1 MINSFKQF
9 IELALNKNQMGKPS
23 PSEFNHAVAQSIQK
37 NYSNMFAD
45 LRKLNY
51 RKSRFQDT
59 PNYGNEAEYIKQAQE
74 YYITEQEGVVI
85 TNGKADLLNLIPDFY
100 LFNSAFTD
108 KAEVEKNDLR
118 IFNTLKRNPKLQPT
132 TCSPICT
139 YNDGELKVFPLLT
152 TVDVTYF
159 REPKMPKWTYRIIG
173 GKESFDQSQPDYQDL
188 DIHPIMYD
196 KLFVDTLG
204 LLGLNIRD
212 EFASQYVA
220 QMKQEEMIA
229 QQ

>member
-1 MINSFKQF
+1 MINSFKNF

-23 PSEFNHAVAQSIQK
+23 PSEFNHAVAESQMK
-37 NYSNMFAD
+37 NYSEMFAD

-74 YYITEQEGVVI
+74 YYIKEQ
-85 TNGKADLLNLIPDFY
+85 TLPLTAGKAQMPDDFY
-100 LFNSAFTD
+100 LLNSVYSD

-118 IFNTLKRNPKLQPT
+118 VFNALKRNPSVQPT

-159 REPKMPKWTYRIIG
+159 RQAKMPKWTYRIIG

-188 DIHPIMYD
+188 DIHPIMYH

-229 QQ
+229 SQ

>member
-1 MINSFKQF
+1 MINSFKNF

-23 PSEFNHAVAQSIQK
+23 PSEFNHAVAESQMK
-37 NYSNMFAD
+37 NFSEMFAD

-74 YYITEQEGVVI
+74 YYIKEKTLPL
-85 TNGKADLLNLIPDFY
+85 TAGKAQMPDDFY
-100 LFNSAFTD
+100 LLNSVYSD

-118 IFNTLKRNPKLQPT
+118 VFNTLKRNVNLKPT

-139 YNDGELKVFPLLT
+139 YNDGELKVFPELT

-159 REPKMPKWTYRIIG
+159 REPKMPKWTYRIVN

-188 DIHPIMYD
+188 DIHPIMYH

>member
-1 MINSFKQF
+1 MINSFKTF

-23 PSEFNHAVAQSIQK
+23 PSEFNHAVAESQLK
-37 NYSNMFAD
+37 NFSEMFAD
-45 LRKLNY
+45 LRKMNY

-74 YYITEQEGVVI
+74 YYIKEQTLPL
-85 TNGKADLLNLIPDFY
+85 TNGKAQMPDDFY
-100 LFNSAFTD
+100 LLNSVYSD
-108 KAEVEKNDLR
+108 KAEVEKNDLKV
-118 IFNTLKRNPKLQPT
+118 FNSLTRNVNIKPT

-139 YNDGELKVFPLLT
+139 YNDGELKVFPLLPS
-152 TVDVTYF
+152 VDVTYF
-159 REPKMPKWTYRIIG
+159 REPKMPKWTYRIVN
-173 GKESFDQSQPDYQDL
+173 GKESFDQSQPDFQDL
-188 DIHPIMYD
+188 DIHPIMYH

-229 QQ
+229 SQ

>member
-1 MINSFKQF
+1 MIDSFKNF

-23 PSEFNHAVAQSIQK
+23 PSKFNHALAESQMK
-37 NYSNMFAD
+37 NYSEMFAD

-74 YYITEQEGVVI
+74 YYIKEQ
-85 TNGKADLLNLIPDFY
+85 TLPLTAGKAQIPDDFY
-100 LFNSAFTD
+100 LLNSVYSD
-108 KAEVEKNDLR
+108 RAEVEKNDLKV
-118 IFNTLKRNPKLQPT
+118 FNTLKRNPSVQPT
-132 TCSPICT
+132 SCSPICT
-139 YNDGELKVFPLLT
+139 LNDGVLKVFPELA

-159 REPKMPKWTYRIIG
+159 RKAKMPKWTYRIVL
-173 GKESFDQSQPDYQDL
+173 GKENFDPSQSDFQDL
-188 DIHPIMYD
+188 DIHPIMYH
-196 KLFVDTLG
+196 KLFIDTLG

-220 QMKQEEMIA
+220 QMKQEDIVS
-229 QQ
+229 QQQ

>member
-74 YYITEQEGVVI
+74 YYIKEESVPLTA
-85 TNGKADLLNLIPDFY
+85 GKAQMPDDFY
-100 LFNSAFTD
+100 LLNTVYSY

-229 QQ
+229 SQ

>member
-1 MINSFKQF
+1 
-9 IELALNKNQMGKPS
+9 
-23 PSEFNHAVAQSIQK
+23 
-37 NYSNMFAD
+37 MFAD

-74 YYITEQEGVVI
+74 YYIKEEPVPLTA
-85 TNGKADLLNLIPDFY
+85 GKAQMPDDFY
-100 LFNSAFTD
+100 LLNTVYSD

-118 IFNTLKRNPKLQPT
+118 IFNTLKRNKHLQPT
-132 TCSPICT
+132 TCSPIFT

>member
-74 YYITEQEGVVI
+74 YYIKEESVPLTD
-85 TNGKADLLNLIPDFY
+85 GKAQMPDDFY
-100 LFNSAFTD
+100 LLNTVYSD
-108 KAEVEKNDLR
+108 KSEVEKNDLR

>member
-74 YYITEQEGVVI
+74 YYIKEESVLLTA
-85 TNGKADLLNLIPDFY
+85 GKAQMLDDFY
-100 LFNSAFTD
+100 LLNTVYSD

-159 REPKMPKWTYRIIG
+159 REHKMPKWTYRIIG

>member
-1 MINSFKQF
+1 MINSFKNF

-23 PSEFNHAVAQSIQK
+23 PSEFNHAVAESQLK
-37 NYSNMFAD
+37 NFSEMFAD
-45 LRKLNY
+45 LRKMNY

-74 YYITEQEGVVI
+74 YYIKEQTLPL
-85 TNGKADLLNLIPDFY
+85 TNGKAQMPDDFY
-100 LFNSAFTD
+100 LLNSVYSD

-118 IFNTLKRNPKLQPT
+118 VFNALKRNISIKPT

-139 YNDGELKVFPLLT
+139 YNDGELKVFPLLES
-152 TVDVTYF
+152 VDVTYF
-159 REPKMPKWTYRIIG
+159 REPKMSKWTYRIVN
-173 GKESFDQSQPDYQDL
+173 GKESFDQSQPDFQDL
-188 DIHPIMYD
+188 DIHPVMYH

>member
-1 MINSFKQF
+1 MINSFKNF

-23 PSEFNHAVAQSIQK
+23 PSEFNHAVAESQMK
-37 NYSNMFAD
+37 NYSEMFAD

-74 YYITEQEGVVI
+74 YYIKEQTLPL
-85 TNGKADLLNLIPDFY
+85 TNGKAQMPDDFY
-100 LFNSAFTD
+100 LLNSVYSD

-118 IFNTLKRNPKLQPT
+118 VFNALKRNISIQPT

-139 YNDGELKVFPLLT
+139 YNDGELKVFPLLES
-152 TVDVTYF
+152 VDVTYF
-159 REPKMPKWTYRIIG
+159 REPKMPKWTYRIIN
-173 GKESFDQSQPDYQDL
+173 GKESFDQSQPDFQDL
-188 DIHPIMYD
+188 DIHPVMYH

-229 QQ
+229 SQ

>member
-74 YYITEQEGVVI
+74 YYIKEESVPLTA
-85 TNGKADLLNLIPDFY
+85 GKAQMPDDFY
-100 LFNSAFTD
+100 LLNTVYSD
-108 KAEVEKNDLR
+108 KSEVEKNDLR

>member
-74 YYITEQEGVVI
+74 YYIKEQ
-85 TNGKADLLNLIPDFY
+85 TLPLTAGKAQMPEDFY
-100 LFNSAFTD
+100 LLNTVYSD

-118 IFNTLKRNPKLQPT
+118 IFNTLKRNKHLQPT
-132 TCSPICT
+132 TCSPIFT

>member
-74 YYITEQEGVVI
+74 YYIKEESVLLTA
-85 TNGKADLLNLIPDFY
+85 GKAQMPDDFY
-100 LFNSAFTD
+100 LLNTVYSD
-108 KAEVEKNDLR
+108 KAEV
-118 IFNTLKRNPKLQPT
+118 
-132 TCSPICT
+132 
-139 YNDGELKVFPLLT
+139 
-152 TVDVTYF
+152 
-159 REPKMPKWTYRIIG
+159 
-173 GKESFDQSQPDYQDL
+173 
-188 DIHPIMYD
+188 
-196 KLFVDTLG
+196 
-204 LLGLNIRD
+204 
-212 EFASQYVA
+212 
-220 QMKQEEMIA
+220 
-229 QQ
+229 

>member
-59 PNYGNEAEYIKQAQE
+59 PNYGNEAEYIKQVQE
-74 YYITEQEGVVI
+74 YYIKEESVPLTD
-85 TNGKADLLNLIPDFY
+85 GKAQMPDDFY
-100 LFNSAFTD
+100 LLNTVYSD

-118 IFNTLKRNPKLQPT
+118 IFNTLKRNVKLQPT

-139 YNDGELKVFPLLT
+139 YNDGELKVFPFLT

>member
-1 MINSFKQF
+1 MINSFKNF

-23 PSEFNHAVAQSIQK
+23 PSEFNHAVAESQMK
-37 NYSNMFAD
+37 NFSEMFAD

-74 YYITEQEGVVI
+74 YYIKEQTLPL
-85 TNGKADLLNLIPDFY
+85 TNGKAQMPDDFY
-100 LFNSAFTD
+100 LLNSVYSD

-118 IFNTLKRNPKLQPT
+118 VFNALTRNINIKPT

-139 YNDGELKVFPLLT
+139 YNDGELKVFPLLES
-152 TVDVTYF
+152 VDVTYF
-159 REPKMPKWTYRIIG
+159 REPKMPKWTYRIVN
-173 GKESFDQSQPDYQDL
+173 GKESFDQSQPDFQDL
-188 DIHPIMYD
+188 DIHPVMYH

>member
-1 MINSFKQF
+1 MINSFKNF

-23 PSEFNHAVAQSIQK
+23 PSEFNHAIAESQMK
-37 NYSNMFAD
+37 NYSEMFAD
-45 LRKLNY
+45 LRKMNY
-51 RKSRFQDT
+51 KKSRFQDT

-74 YYITEQEGVVI
+74 YYIKEQTLQL
-85 TNGKADLLNLIPDFY
+85 TNGKAQMPEDFFLLNSVY
-100 LFNSAFTD
+100 SD

-118 IFNTLKRNPKLQPT
+118 LFNTLKRNLHLQPSI
-132 TCSPICT
+132 CSPICT

-152 TVDVTYF
+152 SVDVTYF
-159 REPKMPKWTYRIIG
+159 RSPKMPKWTYRIVG
-173 GKESFDQSQPDYQDL
+173 GRESFDQSQPDYQDL
-188 DIHPIMYD
+188 DIHPIMYH

-212 EFASQYVA
+212 EFASQYVS

>member
-74 YYITEQEGVVI
+74 YYIKEETLPL
-85 TNGKADLLNLIPDFY
+85 TDGKAQMPEDFY
-100 LFNSAFTD
+100 LFNTVYSD

-229 QQ
+229 SQ

>member
-74 YYITEQEGVVI
+74 YYIKEETLPL
-85 TNGKADLLNLIPDFY
+85 TAGKAEMPEDFY
-100 LFNSAFTD
+100 LLNTVYSD
-108 KAEVEKNDLR
+108 KSEVEKNDLR
-118 IFNTLKRNPKLQPT
+118 IFNTLKRNTKLQPT

-229 QQ
+229 SQ

>member
-74 YYITEQEGVVI
+74 YYIKEESVPLTA
-85 TNGKADLLNLIPDFY
+85 GKAQMPDDFY
-100 LFNSAFTD
+100 LLNTVYSD

-220 QMKQEEMIA
+220 QMKQKEMIA
-229 QQ
+229 SQ